1 MCDNARNSRNK
12 IDPNWSKLSRNA
24 FMLRPF
30 LVAGVFLLLIA
41 FAVFMSFFK
50 GCTSL
55 GEVAKENEYSPV
67 KDNKGFVTK
76 ANALLE
82 ELLAD
87 VDTSVKAV
95 DLESLNKKYP
105 SLIFAL
111 PYAMDEATCI
121 EGGDLRL
128 VGINNDKIKDKWKQF
143 YFNSRLQQLLQ
154 QQSDNISE
162 TYFSIKLRSRL
173 DRGKLDLDVASIK
186 LIPSMFKVALTKD
199 PWTGTIIAN
208 DNGLFNDENSVYLT
222 YGNTVIPLHRNRSVS
237 MSNPLKVYVSGNELK
252 LNKRDRRFNYY
263 DYYQKT
269 YKTDRSVSI
278 SLTSDVRDVNFCCK
292 GDTLVVSSS
301 YTFKYG
307 KGKERSGNN
316 VRMHIRDGEKLV
328 FYDNSNNKKL
338 AEFTVNTHNPA
349 LTLSSIVRS
358 NLGSS
363 RYNISRS
370 QTDLFTQQII
380 RGLSRHLSNK
390 DSVNDVRITI
400 DPLLSKEFEDE
411 LIKGI
416 ADARAKVKDF
426 KAEYDMSITIMDLAT
441 GNVLAS
447 PFYNTRFEKELR
459 DESLQLITKNVSLR
473 RRYIGSTF
481 KPMLA
486 LAAVL
491 SNPDLLSLNNRG
503 MVSHQ
508 PGQEYAYFHGRKCK
522 LWAKN
527 AQSHWNG
534 TDFVSFISRS
544 DDVYPVSLAAL
555 AMSKAKG
562 NYGTLS
568 LGENSVFCM
577 NNGLL
582 CFKQDN
588 GLSKEN
594 PFIQWLS
601 LLYKANFNSDTSI
614 DLQLWSGL
622 FGSNDVASEESGP
635 FDESFGIVEG
645 DAKWNDKRDANFG
658 LEEISPEVTNLHI
671 DELQKGGDFRDY
683 LVPFVLGQGSNE
695 WNCIKLAEA
704 WCRMIGKRDVRAHF
718 IKHAVDDNP
727 LIYSGEEDQRP
738 SVRGNRTMQQVSA
751 TWNQFLEKFE
761 SAQSGDGTL
770 NKMSN
775 AVNNLNAALNTGDDL
790 VLFSKTGTPDN
801 YVRNEFPVLMS
812 KSRGLDLGMYTFA
825 LVKRSELNKIKRGE
839 PGKGIVCV
847 VRMNRTYDSRSRKT
861 DGLSSDDAKKFFVQH
876 PERLRKLYEMTKS
889 YY

>member
-1 MCDNARNSRNK
+1 MSKNANR
-12 IDPNWSKLSRNA
+12 IDPNWSNIRNHH
-24 FMLRPF
+24 FVLRPF

-41 FAVFMSFFK
+41 LAVFMSFFK
-50 GCTSL
+50 GNTSL
-55 GEVAKENEYSPV
+55 GEVAKEDVYSPV
-67 KDNKGFVTK
+67 KEDKGFVAK
-76 ANALLE
+76 ADRLLE

-87 VDTSVKAV
+87 CDTTVSAV

-111 PYAMDEATCI
+111 PYAMDDATCI

-162 TYFSIKLRSRL
+162 TYFSIKLRSESKK
-173 DRGKLDLDVASIK
+173 GKLDLNVKSIK
-186 LIPSMFKVALTKD
+186 LIPSMFKVALSKD

-222 YGNTVIPLHRNRSVS
+222 YGNTVLPLHRNRSVL
-237 MSNPLKVYVSGNELK
+237 MSNPLKVYVVGSELK
-252 LNKRDRRFNYY
+252 LNKRDRHFNYY

-278 SLTSDVRDVNFCCK
+278 PLTSDVRDVNFCCK
-292 GDTLVVSSS
+292 GDTLVISSS

-307 KGKERSGNN
+307 RGKEQSGDN
-316 VRMHIRDGEKLV
+316 VRIPIRDGEKLV
-328 FYDNSNNKKL
+328 FYDNLNNKKI

-349 LTLSSIVRS
+349 LTLSSIIRS

-363 RYNISRS
+363 RYNIARS
-370 QTDLFTQQII
+370 QTDLFTQQMI

-390 DSVNDVRITI
+390 DSVNDVNITI
-400 DPLLSKEFEDE
+400 DPLLSKEFEDD
-411 LIKGI
+411 LIKAI
-416 ADARAKVKDF
+416 TEARRGVGDYKS
-426 KAEYDMSITIMDLAT
+426 EYDISLTIMDLAT

-447 PFYNTRFEKELR
+447 PFYMTRFEKELS

-491 SNPDLLSLNNRG
+491 SNSDLLSLNTPG
-503 MVSHQ
+503 MVSIQ
-508 PGQEYAYFHGRKCK
+508 PGDESVNFHGRKSK
-522 LWAKN
+522 LWASK
-527 AQSHWNG
+527 ARSHWGG
-534 TDFVSFISRS
+534 TNFTTFISRS

-555 AMSKAKG
+555 AMSQATG

-568 LGENSVFCM
+568 LGEKSVFCM

-582 CFKQDN
+582 YLKKDKLDVN
-588 GLSKEN
+588 N
-594 PFIQWLS
+594 PFPYWLS
-601 LLYKANFNSDTSI
+601 QLYVANYNSESST

-622 FGSNDVASEESGP
+622 YARNDVENQESGP
-635 FDESFGIVEG
+635 FDDCFGIDG
-645 DAKWNDKRDANFG
+645 RAKSDNYRDRNFG
-658 LEEISPEVTNLHI
+658 LEEISPDITNLHLNQLY
-671 DELQKGGDFRDY
+671 EGGEFRTT

-718 IKHAVDDNP
+718 IKHDVVDADR
-727 LIYSGEEDQRP
+727 IYSGEEEMRP

-761 SAQSGDGTL
+761 AAQVGSLLG
-770 NKMSN
+770 KMKT
-775 AVNNLNAALNTGDDL
+775 AVQNLNSSVGEDL
-790 VLFSKTGTPDN
+790 VLFSKTGTPDE
-801 YVRNEFPVLMS
+801 YVRNELPMLMAS
-812 KSRGLDLGMYTFA
+812 RRGLDVGMYTFA
-825 LVKRSELNKIKRGE
+825 LVKRSELNKIKAGQ

-847 VRMNRTYDSRSRKT
+847 VRMNRTYDSRRNKT
-861 DGLSSDDAKKFFVQH
+861 DGLSSSKARDFFSAH
-876 PERLRKLYEMTKS
+876 PERLRKLYDMTKN

>member
-1 MCDNARNSRNK
+1 MSKNANQ
-12 IDPNWSKLSRNA
+12 IDPNWSNIRNHH
-24 FMLRPF
+24 FVLRPF
-30 LVAGVFLLLIA
+30 LVAGVFLLLIV

-50 GCTSL
+50 GNTSL
-55 GEVAKENEYSPV
+55 GEVAKEDVYSPV
-67 KDNKGFVTK
+67 KEDKGFVAK
-76 ANALLE
+76 ADRLLE

-87 VDTSVKAV
+87 CDTTVSAV

-111 PYAMDEATCI
+111 PYAMDDATCI

-162 TYFSIKLRSRL
+162 TYFSIKLRSESKK
-173 DRGKLDLDVASIK
+173 GKLDLNVKSIK
-186 LIPSMFKVALTKD
+186 LIPSMFKVALSKD

-222 YGNTVIPLHRNRSVS
+222 YGNTVLPLHRNRSVL
-237 MSNPLKVYVSGNELK
+237 MSNPLKVYVVGSELK
-252 LNKRDRRFNYY
+252 LNKRDRHFNYY

-278 SLTSDVRDVNFCCK
+278 PLTSDVRDVNFCCK
-292 GDTLVVSSS
+292 GDTLVISSS

-307 KGKERSGNN
+307 RGKEQSGDN
-316 VRMHIRDGEKLV
+316 VRIPIRDGEKLV
-328 FYDNSNNKKL
+328 FYDNLNNKKI

-349 LTLSSIVRS
+349 LTLSSIIRS

-363 RYNISRS
+363 RYNIARS
-370 QTDLFTQQII
+370 QTDLFTQQMI

-390 DSVNDVRITI
+390 DSVNDVNITI
-400 DPLLSKEFEDE
+400 DPLLSKEFEDD
-411 LIKGI
+411 LIKAI
-416 ADARAKVKDF
+416 TEARRGVGDYKS
-426 KAEYDMSITIMDLAT
+426 EYDISLTIMDLAT

-447 PFYNTRFEKELR
+447 PFYMTRFEKELS

-491 SNPDLLSLNNRG
+491 SNSDLLSLNTPG
-503 MVSHQ
+503 MVSIQ
-508 PGQEYAYFHGRKCK
+508 PGDEFVNFHGRKSK
-522 LWAKN
+522 LWASK
-527 AQSHWNG
+527 ARSHWRG
-534 TDFVSFISRS
+534 TNFTDFISRS

-555 AMSKAKG
+555 AMSQATG

-568 LGENSVFCM
+568 LGEKSVFCM

-582 CFKQDN
+582 YLKKDKLDVN
-588 GLSKEN
+588 N
-594 PFIQWLS
+594 PFPYWLS
-601 LLYKANFNSDTSI
+601 QLYVANYNSESSS

-622 FGSNDVASEESGP
+622 YARNDVENQESGP
-635 FDESFGIVEG
+635 FDDCFGIDG
-645 DAKWNDKRDANFG
+645 SAKSDNDRDRNFG
-658 LEEISPEVTNLHI
+658 LEEISPDITNLHLNQLY
-671 DELQKGGDFRDY
+671 EGGEFRTT

-718 IKHAVDDNP
+718 IKHDVVDAER
-727 LIYSGEEDQRP
+727 IYSGEEEMRP
-738 SVRGNRTMQQVSA
+738 SVRGNRSMQQVSA

-761 SAQSGDGTL
+761 AAQVGSLLGEMKT
-770 NKMSN
+770 
-775 AVNNLNAALNTGDDL
+775 AVQNLNSSVGEDL
-790 VLFSKTGTPDN
+790 VLFSKTGTPDE
-801 YVRNEFPVLMS
+801 YVRNELPMLMAS
-812 KSRGLDLGMYTFA
+812 RRGLDVGMYTFA
-825 LVKRSELNKIKRGE
+825 LVKRSELNKIKAGQ

-847 VRMNRTYDSRSRKT
+847 VRMNRTYDSRRNKT
-861 DGLSSDDAKKFFVQH
+861 DGLSSSKARDFFSAH
-876 PERLRKLYEMTKS
+876 PERLRKLYDMTKN

>member
-1 MCDNARNSRNK
+1 MSKNANQ
-12 IDPNWSKLSRNA
+12 IDPNWSNIRNRH
-24 FMLRPF
+24 FVLRPF
-30 LVAGVFLLLIA
+30 LVAGVFLLLIV

-55 GEVAKENEYSPV
+55 GEVAKEDVYSPV
-67 KDNKGFVTK
+67 KEDKGFVAK
-76 ANALLE
+76 ADRLLE

-87 VDTSVKAV
+87 CDETVVAV
-95 DLESLNKKYP
+95 DLKSLNRKYP

-111 PYAMDEATCI
+111 PYAMDDATCI

-162 TYFSIKLRSRL
+162 TYFSIKLRSESKK
-173 DRGKLDLDVASIK
+173 GKLDLNVKSIK
-186 LIPSMFKVALTKD
+186 LIPSMFKVALSKD

-222 YGNTVIPLHRNRSVS
+222 YGNTVLPLHRNRSVP
-237 MSNPLKVYVSGNELK
+237 MLDPLKVYVVGSELK
-252 LNKRDRRFNYY
+252 LNKRDRHFNYY

-278 SLTSDVRDVNFCCK
+278 PLTSDVRAVNFCCK
-292 GDTLVVSSS
+292 GDTLVISSS

-307 KGKERSGNN
+307 RGKEQSGRN
-316 VRMHIRDGEKLV
+316 VRIPIRDGEKLV
-328 FYDNSNNKKL
+328 FYDNLNNKKI

-349 LTLSSIVRS
+349 LTLSSIIRS

-363 RYNISRS
+363 RYNIARS
-370 QTDLFTQQII
+370 QTDLFTQQMI

-390 DSVNDVRITI
+390 DSVNDVNITI
-400 DPLLSKEFEDE
+400 DPLLSKEFEDD
-411 LIKGI
+411 LIKAI
-416 ADARAKVKDF
+416 TEARRGVGDYKS
-426 KAEYDMSITIMDLAT
+426 EYDISLTIMDLAT

-447 PFYNTRFEKELR
+447 PFYMTRFEKELS

-491 SNPDLLSLNNRG
+491 SNSDLLSLNTPG
-503 MVSHQ
+503 MVSIQ
-508 PGQEYAYFHGRKCK
+508 PGEEFVNFHGRKSK
-522 LWAKN
+522 LWASK
-527 AQSHWNG
+527 ARSHWGG
-534 TDFVSFISRS
+534 TNFTTFISRS

-555 AMSKAKG
+555 AMSQATG

-568 LGENSVFCM
+568 LGEKSVFCM

-582 CFKQDN
+582 YLKKDKLDVN
-588 GLSKEN
+588 N
-594 PFIQWLS
+594 PFPYWLS
-601 LLYKANFNSDTSI
+601 QLYAANYDSESSS

-622 FGSNDVASEESGP
+622 YARNDVENQESGP
-635 FDESFGIVEG
+635 FDDCFGIDG
-645 DAKWNDKRDANFG
+645 RAKSENYRDRNFG
-658 LEEISPEVTNLHI
+658 LEEISPDITNLHLNQLY
-671 DELQKGGDFRDY
+671 EGGEFRTT

-718 IKHAVDDNP
+718 IKHDVVDADR
-727 LIYSGEEDQRP
+727 IYSGEEEMRP

-751 TWNQFLEKFE
+751 AWNQFLEKFE
-761 SAQSGDGTL
+761 AAQVGSLLG
-770 NKMSN
+770 KMKT
-775 AVNNLNAALNTGDDL
+775 AVQNLNSSVGEDL
-790 VLFSKTGTPDN
+790 VLFSKTGTPDE
-801 YVRNEFPVLMS
+801 YVRNELPMLMAS
-812 KSRGLDLGMYTFA
+812 RRGLDVGMYTFA
-825 LVKRSELNKIKRGE
+825 LVKRSELNKIKAGQ

-847 VRMNRTYDSRSRKT
+847 VRMNRTYDSRRNKT
-861 DGLSSDDAKKFFVQH
+861 EGLSSSNARDFFSAH
-876 PERLRKLYEMTKS
+876 PERLRKLYDMTKN

>member
-1 MCDNARNSRNK
+1 MSKNANR
-12 IDPNWSKLSRNA
+12 IDPNWSNIRNHH
-24 FMLRPF
+24 FVLRPF
-30 LVAGVFLLLIA
+30 LVAGVFLLLIV

-50 GCTSL
+50 GNTSL
-55 GEVAKENEYSPV
+55 GEVAKEDVYSPV
-67 KDNKGFVTK
+67 KEDKGFVAK
-76 ANALLE
+76 ADRLLE

-87 VDTSVKAV
+87 CDTTVSAV

-111 PYAMDEATCI
+111 PYAMDDATCI

-162 TYFSIKLRSRL
+162 TYFSIKLRSESKK
-173 DRGKLDLDVASIK
+173 GKLDLNVKSIK
-186 LIPSMFKVALTKD
+186 LIPSMFKVALSKD

-222 YGNTVIPLHRNRSVS
+222 YGNTVLPLHRNRSVP
-237 MSNPLKVYVSGNELK
+237 MLDPLKVYVVGSELK
-252 LNKRDRRFNYY
+252 LNKRDRHFNYY

-278 SLTSDVRDVNFCCK
+278 PLTSDVRSVNFCCK
-292 GDTLVVSSS
+292 GDMLVISSL

-307 KGKERSGNN
+307 RGKEQSGRN
-316 VRMHIRDGEKLV
+316 VRIPIRDGEKLV
-328 FYDNSNNKKL
+328 FYDNLNNKKI

-349 LTLSSIVRS
+349 LTLSSIIRS

-363 RYNISRS
+363 RYNIARS
-370 QTDLFTQQII
+370 QTDLFTQQMI

-390 DSVNDVRITI
+390 DSVNDVNITI
-400 DPLLSKEFEDE
+400 DPLLSKEFEDD
-411 LIKGI
+411 LIKAI
-416 ADARAKVKDF
+416 TEARRGVGDYKS
-426 KAEYDMSITIMDLAT
+426 EYDISLTIMDLAT

-447 PFYNTRFEKELR
+447 PFYMTRFEKELS

-491 SNPDLLSLNNRG
+491 SNSDLLSLNTPG
-503 MVSHQ
+503 MVSIQ
-508 PGQEYAYFHGRKCK
+508 PGDESVNFHGRKSK
-522 LWAKN
+522 LWASK
-527 AQSHWNG
+527 ARSHWGG
-534 TDFVSFISRS
+534 TNFTTFISRS

-555 AMSKAKG
+555 AMSQATG

-568 LGENSVFCM
+568 LGEKSVFCM

-582 CFKQDN
+582 YLKKDKLDVN
-588 GLSKEN
+588 N
-594 PFIQWLS
+594 PFPYWLS
-601 LLYKANFNSDTSI
+601 QLYAANYDSESSS
-614 DLQLWSGL
+614 DLQLWRGL
-622 FGSNDVASEESGP
+622 YAGNDVENQESGP
-635 FDESFGIVEG
+635 FDDCFGIDG
-645 DAKWNDKRDANFG
+645 RAKSDNYRDRNFG
-658 LEEISPEVTNLHI
+658 LEEISPDITNLHLNQLY
-671 DELQKGGDFRDY
+671 EGGEFRTT

-718 IKHAVDDNP
+718 IKHDVVDADR
-727 LIYSGEEDQRP
+727 IYSGEEEMRP

-761 SAQSGDGTL
+761 AAQVGSLLG
-770 NKMSN
+770 KMKT
-775 AVNNLNAALNTGDDL
+775 AVQNLNSSVGEDL
-790 VLFSKTGTPDN
+790 VLFSKTGTPDE
-801 YVRNEFPVLMS
+801 YVRNELPMLMAS
-812 KSRGLDLGMYTFA
+812 RRGLDVGMYTFA
-825 LVKRSELNKIKRGE
+825 LVKRSELNKIKAGQ

-847 VRMNRTYDSRSRKT
+847 VRMNRTYDSRRNKT
-861 DGLSSDDAKKFFVQH
+861 DGLSSSKARDFFSAH
-876 PERLRKLYEMTKS
+876 PERLRKLYDMTKN